1 MLRSA
6 ILLGSMGYQTTAACD
21 ERPPACG
28 SRDSLKTGTN
38 TGPPGKDHRADCE
51 RRQSQLKKTRQK
63 TISASDCCQEKIPS
77 KPASRAQFPVGE
89 CWNRLTTAIAAI
101 VGTARKSKPRGWA
114 TFAVCAKVGFHSPKW
129 DFAFLLLCNWQES
142 SGIGIAGVEAPFALY
157 SSGRRSRQRGL
168 PPLQRTQGWATPK
181 TGRAPGAK
189 SCKVGHPPTVS

>member
-142 SGIGIAGVEAPFALY
+142 SGIGIAGVDAPSPYTLPGGAVDSVASHPCKERKDGPPL
-157 SSGRRSRQRGL
+157 RRGGLRAQNPARWATRQR
-168 PPLQRTQGWATPK
+168 
-181 TGRAPGAK
+181 
-189 SCKVGHPPTVS
+189 